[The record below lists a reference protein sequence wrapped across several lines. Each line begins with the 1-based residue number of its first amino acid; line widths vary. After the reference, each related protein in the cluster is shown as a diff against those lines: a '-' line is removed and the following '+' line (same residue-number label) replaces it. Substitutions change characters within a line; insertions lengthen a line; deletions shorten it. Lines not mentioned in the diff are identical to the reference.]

1 MDESFSQREKLV
13 GFFLLLTLMGILLTL
28 LVIAHGKGW
37 FVSYNT
43 YLLKFK
49 QGYNL
54 SPGSLVKMFNTEIG
68 KVSKMRISRVMD
80 ENLVEITIE
89 VLTEYSDLIRQDSVA
104 EVVSPTLIGSEYV
117 EISPGSKG
125 YPPIQKYGTIPSRTR
140 KTLVESLEE
149 FFNEESIEQARLIL
163 ANLAHLSDRLKKHEQ
178 AWLTTVNHL
187 DQVIVS
193 LLEARGTLGQLVM
206 QRDVYER
213 LQESLTQVE
222 QVLKEAQTIASDL
235 KPTAKNLKE
244 LTTDITKETET
255 LRGILADIKAGTQE
269 FPGVM
274 ETASEAT
281 RDARDVAEAAKANPL
296 IRMSL
301 PKAPKSRAIH
311 VEPRDVP

>member
-1 MDESFSQREKLV
+1 
-13 GFFLLLTLMGILLTL
+13 
-28 LVIAHGKGW
+28 
-37 FVSYNT
+37 
-43 YLLKFK
+43 
-49 QGYNL
+49 
-54 SPGSLVKMFNTEIG
+54 
-68 KVSKMRISRVMD
+68 
-80 ENLVEITIE
+80 
-89 VLTEYSDLIRQDSVA
+89 
-104 EVVSPTLIGSEYV
+104 
-117 EISPGSKG
+117 
-125 YPPIQKYGTIPSRTR
+125 
-140 KTLVESLEE
+140 LVESLEE

-255 LRGILADIKAGTQE
+255 RPRRPLGMQGMSQRQ
-269 FPGVM
+269 PRP
-274 ETASEAT
+274 T
-281 RDARDVAEAAKANPL
+281 R
-296 IRMSL
+296 
-301 PKAPKSRAIH
+301 
-311 VEPRDVP
+311 